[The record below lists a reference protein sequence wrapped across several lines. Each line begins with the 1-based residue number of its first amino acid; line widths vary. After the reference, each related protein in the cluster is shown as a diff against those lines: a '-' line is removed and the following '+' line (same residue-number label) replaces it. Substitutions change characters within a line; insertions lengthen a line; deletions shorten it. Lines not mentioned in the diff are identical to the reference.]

1 LAGFRQKPRQ
11 KEGEAERIF
20 GIGGVSPETATKRRE
35 AERTFGIQQN
45 NIFRYFESNGMGGI
59 RIMTEL
65 SQAAVERII
74 KKAGAER
81 VSADAIETLAGLL
94 EEHGTFLAREAKKMS
109 DHAGRKTLRGADIR
123 MAAEMFK

>member
-1 LAGFRQKPRQ
+1 MR
-11 KEGEAERIF
+11 
-20 GIGGVSPETATKRRE
+20 GIC
-35 AERTFGIQQN
+35 
-45 NIFRYFESNGMGGI
+45 
-59 RIMTEL
+59 IMTEL

-81 VSADAIETLAGLL
+81 VSADATETLAEIM
-94 EEHGTFLAREAKKMS
+94 EEHGAFLAKEAKKMS